1 MIAPREGGGFASYHK
16 HECSI
21 SGEDIADGELRAI
34 PVSSA
39 TLFDSRFADDAALHM
54 RKVH

>member
-16 HECSI
+16 NECSI

-39 TLFDSRFADDAALHM
+39 TLFDSRFADDAAM